1 MMTLEEIRHVEFTS
15 GRGYRAEEVD
25 DFIDECVE
33 TLEHYRK
40 ESDELN
46 QKLKVL
52 ADKVAEYRNDEDAIR
67 AALLNAQRTG
77 EKVLR
82 EAEENAA
89 AMLAEAEARAKN
101 IHEEAQ
107 KQIENEKAELERVRR
122 EVSNFKQKML
132 DIYKEHLAQINVL
145 PEVKEEPA
153 KAEESVVGE
162 EPAIVV
168 EEETVTV
175 APTAEK
181 ETSVAP
187 AEEEQETL
195 SRFSD
200 LQFGEDYRFEDLEQE
215 EKRGLFRKK
224 K

>member
-40 ESDELN
+40 ESEELN
-46 QKLKVL
+46 HKLKVL

-89 AMLAEAEARAKN
+89 AILAEAETRAKN
-101 IHEEAQ
+101 IHEEAE
-107 KQIENEKAELERVRR
+107 KQIENEKQELERVRR

-153 KAEESVVGE
+153 KVE

-168 EEETVTV
+168 EEETITV
-175 APTAEK
+175 APAAEE
-181 ETSVAP
+181 ETPAAP

-195 SRFSD
+195 SRFAN